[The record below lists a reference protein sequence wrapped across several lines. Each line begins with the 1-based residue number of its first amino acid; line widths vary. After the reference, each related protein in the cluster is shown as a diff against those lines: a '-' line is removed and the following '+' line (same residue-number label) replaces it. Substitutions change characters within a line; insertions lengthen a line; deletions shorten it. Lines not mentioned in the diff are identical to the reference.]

1 VKRRV
6 RRRLG
11 AVCAVAALGLTGL
24 GRCAADDVIA
34 APRPEPSTL
43 GRVRQALAERWEKV
57 RRVPESF
64 RRDGVER
71 ASYSAPKG
79 ATGRLI
85 QAKAPAAAE
94 TGPTTRSIFW
104 WSVPRKARTAA
115 RQYAAAQ
122 HKTVTR
128 VLRVEEADGTA
139 HFEVYA
145 AGRAG
150 LERLPETVL
159 LSVEDSKKTGRISDG
174 TPPPAGK
181 R

>member
-1 VKRRV
+1 
-6 RRRLG
+6 
-11 AVCAVAALGLTGL
+11 VAALGLTGL

-57 RRVPESF
+57 HLVPESF
-64 RRDGVER
+64 RHDRDGVER

-79 ATGRLI
+79 DTGRPI
-85 QAKAPAAAE
+85 QAQAPAAA
-94 TGPTTRSIFW
+94 GPTTRSIFW

-122 HKTVTR
+122 NKTVTR
-128 VLRVEEADGTA
+128 VLRVEEPDGTA
-139 HFEVYA
+139 HVEVFA

-150 LERLPETVL
+150 LKRLPETVL
-159 LSVEDSKKTGRISDG
+159 LSVDDPKKVGRISDD